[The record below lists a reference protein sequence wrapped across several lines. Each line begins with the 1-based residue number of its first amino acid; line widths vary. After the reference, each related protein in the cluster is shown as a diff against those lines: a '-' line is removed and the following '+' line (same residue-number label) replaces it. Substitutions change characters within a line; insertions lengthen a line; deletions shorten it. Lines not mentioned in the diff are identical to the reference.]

1 MTSFSDMGHRPHAT
15 HTGEAPRNP
24 ILKGPEG
31 ITVELDAWGPSSNLF
46 PTLYD
51 MLQSNWGD
59 APSRKADWVRK
70 WEQTP
75 PSDITGWNLLE
86 PTEQEYVESLFA
98 GHTLPQ
104 AKELISFSF
113 CVDGV
118 SRACTH
124 QLVRTRIGAAF
135 MQHGGRDN
143 DWRHRPWRM
152 PETIWRACKL
162 PLGTE
167 LASPLTSWEPI
178 HDLMNTYD
186 HFAGWDLDD
195 IVRDL
200 IMHCR
205 VVYAA
210 LVDAGVPWQDAR
222 FLLPDGMTTY
232 IHCNYSYAALEG
244 VLANRLEHV
253 MQWEINC
260 VAQLMLREIKM
271 KCPPLLSKY
280 LGSRSDRT
288 GRDEFA
294 GLESWPPVGKHPA
307 PTVECDNCGHVQGL
321 HDLTYGCGG
330 NDSSTMSGECE
341 CMKFSLPTRVHR
353 PEQNP
358 FWVLHPDS
366 MAGGPVVWVPTNGTY
381 PKDF

>member
-1 MTSFSDMGHRPHAT
+1 
-15 HTGEAPRNP
+15 
-24 ILKGPEG
+24 
-31 ITVELDAWGPSSNLF
+31 
-46 PTLYD
+46 

-59 APSRKADWVRK
+59 APSRVAQRGVRYDQSHMNGQLDRL
-70 WEQTP
+70 ETR
-75 PSDITGWNLLE
+75 TGWNQLS
-86 PTEQEYVESLFA
+86 PPEQGYVDSLFA
-98 GHTLPQ
+98 GRTLPQ

-143 DWRHRPWRM
+143 DWRHRPFRL
-152 PETIWRACKL
+152 PETIRRACMVVGPGSASEDGVPLHLPDGRRHCITDPAPLEKL
-162 PLGTE
+162 VEDSELGVPVFR
-167 LASPLTSWEPI
+167 LAEPEGFGVSLR
-178 HDLMNTYD
+178 DV
-186 HFAGWDLDD
+186 LDD
-195 IVRDL
+195 YLETGRYI
-200 IMHCR
+200 
-205 VVYAA
+205 YAA
-210 LVDAGVPWQDAR
+210 LVDAGIPWQDAR

-244 VLANRLEHV
+244 MLANRLEHV

-271 KCPPLLSKY
+271 MCPPLLSKY
-280 LGSRSDRT
+280 LGSRSDKT

-294 GLESWPPVGKHPA
+294 GLESWPPVGKYP
-307 PTVECDNCGHVQGL
+307 VKDNELCVTCGHPKYAIW
-321 HDLTYGCGG
+321 HDGIPHAGFEAHDFLP
-330 NDSSTMSGECE
+330 
-341 CMKFSLPTRVHR
+341 PTRTHR

-366 MAGGPVVWVPTNGTY
+366 MAGGPIVWVPTNGTY
-381 PKDF
+381 PKEF